1 MADKVEK
8 AVAWAQHIAADPRHG
23 YDQIMRWGPDY
34 DCSSL
39 VISAFEYGGIPV
51 KTGGAVYTGNMRSVF
66 LRHGFRDVTAS
77 VDLATGRG
85 CVRGDVLLN
94 EAKHTAIYLGNGAI
108 VHASANEH
116 YKATG
121 GQPGDQTGGEI
132 CERSYYNSPWDC
144 VLRYETVEDPAP
156 APAGDG
162 IVLPILRKGDVRGEV
177 FAMQSLLAGH
187 GYNPGDI
194 DSDFGARTHA
204 ALVQFQSD
212 YLLDADGECGPITWS
227 VLLHIGEAWA

>member
-1 MADKVEK
+1 MVDKVEK
-8 AVAWAQHIAADPRHG
+8 AVAWAQHIAADPSHG
-23 YDQIMRWGPDY
+23 YDQLMRWGPDY

-121 GQPGDQTGGEI
+121 GQTGDQTGGEI

-144 VLRYETVEDPAP
+144 VLRYATVEDPAQ
-156 APAGDG
+156 APTGG
-162 IVLPILRKGDVRGEV
+162 MVLPILRKGSTRPEV
-177 FAMQSLLAGH
+177 TALQMLLKGH
-187 GYNPGDI
+187 GYDPGEI
-194 DSDFGARTHA
+194 DSDFGKLTRA
-204 ALVQFQSD
+204 ALVQFQTD
-212 YLLDADGECGPITWS
+212 IGIDADGECGPITWG
-227 VLLHIGEAWA
+227 VLLHVEGWS